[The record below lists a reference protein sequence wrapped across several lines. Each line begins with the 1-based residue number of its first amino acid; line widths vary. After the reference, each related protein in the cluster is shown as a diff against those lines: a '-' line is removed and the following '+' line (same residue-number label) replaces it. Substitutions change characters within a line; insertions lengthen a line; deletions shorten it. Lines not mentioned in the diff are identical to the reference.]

1 MLESPLSAAID
12 ILATDNGVHRI
23 NVVDGN
29 GRVRGILSQ
38 TDIIKFLLSKSHL
51 FTDSM
56 KATLES
62 VKLGCGAVVSVNAE
76 SSVLDALERMSEYY
90 ISSVAVVEPDG
101 TLIGNISM
109 ADIRFI
115 FQHGRY
121 HRLWMNCSQFV
132 SLALNQKGLEHGGN
146 DQFPFFDAHLSSSV
160 EQVMNKILATHVHRV
175 WITEPRTQRL
185 IGVVSMTDLIRLFFE
200 RTFERIEQEDAERA
214 RDSYEPQSDDY

>member
-29 GRVRGILSQ
+29 GRVQGILSQ
-38 TDIIKFLLSKSHL
+38 TDVIKFLLSKAHL
-51 FTDSM
+51 FTGTM
-56 KATLES
+56 KASLES
-62 VKLGCGAVVSVNAE
+62 VKLGCGPVVSVNAE
-76 SSVLDALERMSEYY
+76 SSVLAALERMSEYY

-146 DQFPFFDAHLSSSV
+146 DQFPFFDAHLNSSV

-175 WITEPRTQRL
+175 WVTEPRSQRL
-185 IGVVSMTDLIRLFFE
+185 IGVVSMTDLVRLFFE
-200 RTFERIEQEDAERA
+200 RTFECIEKEDIERA